1 MLFAHGFAIV
11 LLTLPLSVPV
21 QTQTT
26 DADALL
32 AQALRL
38 GDLYNWAD
46 AGPFFADAE
55 RIYSQ
60 RGDARNALQARLGR
74 IRSTME
80 QLSLSETSAMLDEEL
95 ESNPLLQTD
104 KALRMFCLAVKGD
117 VDGEIDAL
125 PMRQDWEEVL
135 AIAKE
140 LGDRKWQNRAS
151 GEIGFAKFLE
161 GDLANAQQMVANALL
176 AAMGSGDVGAQI
188 RYMAAIGTAFAL
200 TGLSEQ
206 GLGYLDRAAKLAEQT
221 PDSGYQFFIS
231 TGKLT
236 ALKEMGKLDEA
247 ASLADALISEARAK
261 QKYIKET
268 QVLISASG
276 ISFARKNYP
285 RAAEQLQSAVQLAK
299 EGRFTRLL
307 ADAQFQLASVYRAA
321 GDLPMAEG
329 VAAAAASASQSG
341 GEIYELPKRLQYLA
355 QLQTTVGKYQEADET
370 YDRAADFVE
379 AMVGN
384 VSKVTTKGALITAMG
399 EIFTEHFSLIA
410 DHMNNVSKAY
420 NVLEQARGRAT
431 TDLLRAGATP
441 TAEHDRDVERQIS
454 RLRLDLA
461 KAKSTADIRKFATI
475 CF

>member
-1 MLFAHGFAIV
+1 
-11 LLTLPLSVPV
+11 
-21 QTQTT
+21 
-26 DADALL
+26 
-32 AQALRL
+32 
-38 GDLYNWAD
+38 
-46 AGPFFADAE
+46 
-55 RIYSQ
+55 
-60 RGDARNALQARLGR
+60 
-74 IRSTME
+74 
-80 QLSLSETSAMLDEEL
+80 
-95 ESNPLLQTD
+95 
-104 KALRMFCLAVKGD
+104 
-117 VDGEIDAL
+117 
-125 PMRQDWEEVL
+125 
-135 AIAKE
+135 
-140 LGDRKWQNRAS
+140 
-151 GEIGFAKFLE
+151 
-161 GDLANAQQMVANALL
+161 
-176 AAMGSGDVGAQI
+176 
-188 RYMAAIGTAFAL
+188 MAAIGTAFAL

-410 DHMNNVSKAY
+410 DHLNNVSKAY

-461 KAKSTADIRKFATI
+461 RAKSTADIRKIRDDMFLAEQRRWVGPTPNRLASRSRETI
-475 CF
+475 ALDELRRSIGSDELLLEYVLNEPNSYCLVIAKDSVRIVQLPGRGEIEKVVSPYLKSIRSMESAMLSENNCLTFC